1 MPLGRSGSAVEFLSS
16 GSRDQQRLA
25 LVRSRLQRFLQRGE
39 GGAGGEGNHRAR
51 RDDVAWPAWD
61 RLHQART
68 EGFADSVIADMVGMS
83 IAMVQRYTRFEDKR
97 VTGKSVLALLA
108 ARKIGTAI
116 DPATPNCKTLENVKR
131 YPLKTLRKIWH
142 CRMSAFRR
150 TLNRHT

>member
-1 MPLGRSGSAVEFLSS
+1 M
-16 GSRDQQRLA
+16 
-25 LVRSRLQRFLQRGE
+25 RSRLQRFLQRGE

-51 RDDVAWPAWD
+51 RDNAAWPAWTACI
-61 RLHQART
+61 RLKR

-97 VTGKSVLALLA
+97 ATGKSVLALLA
-108 ARKIGTAI
+108 ARKIGTAN

-142 CRMSAFRR
+142 CRMSAFRTR
-150 TLNRHT
+150 REK